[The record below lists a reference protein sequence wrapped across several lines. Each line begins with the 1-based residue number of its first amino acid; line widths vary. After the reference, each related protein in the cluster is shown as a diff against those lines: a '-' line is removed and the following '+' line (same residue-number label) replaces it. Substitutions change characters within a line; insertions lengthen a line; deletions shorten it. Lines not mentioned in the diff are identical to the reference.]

1 MDARQRI
8 TMAIGT
14 AVALLAALPSG
25 AQTQQKYPSRPIRFV
40 VPFSPGGSTDTM
52 ARLVAQ
58 KMSDNWSQPVEIENR
73 TGAGGIIG
81 TSLVAK
87 ATPDG
92 HTLLV
97 ISSAFAINQALNPNN
112 LPYDSYKDFT
122 GVTRLGFS
130 TTALV
135 ATPTLG
141 ARTLREFIE
150 MARAR
155 PGKIFFSSG
164 GAGSATHLNGERFRF
179 ASGIKAVHVGF
190 KGASDALLEVVA
202 GRMHYL
208 TTSLLTCLPFIRDG
222 RVLALAVITPARSPL
237 LPDVPTVAEVIPG
250 YRRDGAH
257 MMLAPAATPRAILS
271 QLNQEVRRVFDLP
284 DVKERLKN
292 FDYVLSPT
300 TPEETD
306 KVIRADIDTFAEVV
320 ARAGLRPK

>member
-1 MDARQRI
+1 M
-8 TMAIGT
+8 
-14 AVALLAALPSG
+14 V
-25 AQTQQKYPSRPIRFV
+25 
-40 VPFSPGGSTDTM
+40 
-52 ARLVAQ
+52 
-58 KMSDNWSQPVEIENR
+58 IENR

>member
-97 ISSAFAINQALNPNN
+97 VSSAFAIN
-112 LPYDSYKDFT
+112 
-122 GVTRLGFS
+122 
-130 TTALV
+130 
-135 ATPTLG
+135 
-141 ARTLREFIE
+141 
-150 MARAR
+150 
-155 PGKIFFSSG
+155 
-164 GAGSATHLNGERFRF
+164 
-179 ASGIKAVHVGF
+179 
-190 KGASDALLEVVA
+190 
-202 GRMHYL
+202 
-208 TTSLLTCLPFIRDG
+208 
-222 RVLALAVITPARSPL
+222 
-237 LPDVPTVAEVIPG
+237 
-250 YRRDGAH
+250 
-257 MMLAPAATPRAILS
+257 
-271 QLNQEVRRVFDLP
+271 
-284 DVKERLKN
+284 
-292 FDYVLSPT
+292 
-300 TPEETD
+300 
-306 KVIRADIDTFAEVV
+306 
-320 ARAGLRPK
+320 